1 MNYKICWKK
10 NADFCDQI
18 IQEIN
23 TVRHKPCAF
32 APYLQE
38 YIDNFEDGCIFITH
52 IADDGESH
60 EEVGVEL
67 EEGKKVV
74 SNHFKFDIYGSIYL
88 S

>member
-18 IQEIN
+18 IKEIN

-38 YIDNFEDGCIFITH
+38 YIDNFEDGCIFVTH
-52 IADDGESH
+52 ETDDGEGT
-60 EEVGVEL
+60 EEVGVII

-74 SNHFKFDIYGSIYL
+74 SNHFKFV
-88 S
+88 